1 MKDPTLAAQKWA
13 ANLTRSADA
22 IRAGVNSV
30 TEAPT
35 AKAARS
41 LDKAL
46 TNYAES
52 INSGRTARALGN
64 VTLQDWQQAMLTT
77 GLARIQSGAQKGQSK
92 YQKFATAF
100 FPVMDQASKTAQ
112 AMPKNTLEDSLARVR
127 VVMEAARRFAGKGM

>member
-1 MKDPTLAAQKWA
+1 MKDPTLSAQKWA
-13 ANLTRSADA
+13 SNLTRSADA

-46 TNYAES
+46 QNYQDA
-52 INSGRTARALGN
+52 ITSGRMGRALTA

-77 GLARIQSGAQKGQSK
+77 GLARIQSGAQKGQGK
-92 YQKFATAF
+92 YAQFAQAF
-100 FPVMDQASKTAQ
+100 YPVMDQASKQ
-112 AMPKNTLEDSLARVR
+112 VQSMPKNTIEDSLARVR
-127 VVMEAARRFAGKGM
+127 VVMEAARRFAGKL